1 MSDATITLPGYQ
13 LTKKIHDSLNTVV
26 YRGQRQSDCQAVV
39 IKFLKS
45 EYPSFSL
52 LVQFRNQYTITKNL
66 EIPGVVQPLALENYR
81 NGYALVMKD
90 WGDISL
96 SDYIAPQ
103 AIALDEFINI
113 GIQIAQILEQLY
125 DCRIIHKDIKPQNL
139 LIHPVTK
146 AVKLIDFSIASLLPK
161 ENQRHPQALEGT
173 LAYMSPE
180 QTGRMNRGI
189 DYRTDF
195 YSLGVTFYELLTGQL
210 PFQSSDP
217 MELVHCHL
225 ARQPIPPAQL
235 NPDLSQVV
243 SDLVMKL
250 MAKTAE
256 DRYQSAAGIRHD
268 LECLRESSQENFSLA
283 QQDRC
288 DRFIIPEKLYGR
300 EAEVATLL
308 GAFERVAQG
317 RTELLLVAGFSG
329 VGKTAV
335 INEVHKPIVR
345 QRGYFI
351 KGKFEQFGR
360 NIPFSGFVQAFRDL
374 MGQLLTETDAQ
385 IQQWRT
391 RILSALGDTAQVIV
405 DVIPE
410 LEKIIGKQPPVP
422 ELSPSA
428 AENRFKLLFG
438 QFIQVFTTKEHP
450 LVIFIDDLQWAG
462 SASLKLMQ
470 WRMVEANSAYLLL
483 LGAYRD
489 NEVAHPHPLML
500 ALNQI
505 EAEASLTT
513 ITLAPLNPN
522 QLNELVA
529 DTLHCSAEVALPLT
543 ELVHAKTQGN
553 PFFTSQFL
561 QHLHAEGLISF
572 DRQSHSWQCD
582 ITQVRALTLS
592 DDVVELIALQL
603 QKLPQATQNV
613 LKLAA
618 CIGNQFDLATLAVV
632 SEQSQAQTANE
643 LWNALQAGLIL
654 PTSEIYK
661 FFQPASMAIAQAD
674 RSVPYK
680 FLHDRVQQAAY
691 SLIPEPQK
699 PAVHRRIG
707 QRLLNTGDVEE
718 NVFEIVNQLNM
729 GVELI
734 DTPDEQEQLAR
745 FNLMAGRKA
754 LAATAHA
761 AALNYLS
768 VGRSLLAENCWAS
781 QYEMTL
787 ALYETLAEA
796 ASLNGDYEQM
806 EQLVQVVSDRA
817 LTLLDK
823 IKVYKAKIQAYLA
836 QHKLKAAVHF
846 GLQVL
851 KLLGVEF
858 PDLEPENVALNLQE
872 MQTALTQQPLA
883 HLENLPPMSAPDKLA
898 AIQVLS
904 EISSA
909 VYLAVP
915 KLFPLLVFKQINL
928 SVNYGNASVSAFA
941 YADYGVIL
949 CSVAEDFDAG
959 YQFGQIA
966 LTLLHRFDAKALKAS
981 ILFVINNNIRHWK
994 EHLRSTLNPLRDAY
1008 SSGLETGNTYFAA
1021 MALYVHGYHCYLL
1034 GEELSTVEQEIAASI
1049 EALKRLGQK
1058 TPQIFLQICR
1068 QAVLNLMGCTSAPC
1082 RLMGENDNEE
1092 IQFLDQHKNETAV
1105 ICTTYVHKLLLCY
1118 LFTDYANALDNAT
1131 ATQKYLDGVRSK
1143 PLIPLFY
1150 FYNPLLRLALY
1161 ADAPPSEQAALLHRI
1176 AASQAKM
1183 HRWAQAA
1190 PMNYQHK
1197 FELVEAERYRV
1208 CGQRAE
1214 AIDYY
1219 ERAIAGA
1226 KANGYINEEA
1236 LAYELAAKFYLEW
1249 GKEKVA
1255 QVYLTDA
1262 YYAYARWGAKA
1273 KAEQLEQ
1280 RYAQLLAPLH
1290 QSRQPSGAKRSTTT
1304 SATLTSRAISET
1316 LDLAAV
1322 FKAAMTIS
1330 QEIHLEQ
1337 LLSSLMQVIIE
1348 NAGAEIGTLML
1359 VEEGTHI
1366 EVLVSSTQQ
1375 AKLQSIP
1382 LSECR
1387 DIPRSIIHYVERTH
1401 EALVLDHAAAQTAWA
1416 ADPYMIEHQPKSIL
1430 CTPLLNQGR
1439 LIGVLYL
1446 ENNLSV
1452 AVFTADRLEVLN
1464 ILCTQAAIS
1473 LEKARLYERLERR
1486 VQERTIQLQEAKE
1499 AADAANRAKSEFLAN
1514 MSHELRTPLNG
1525 ILGYAQILQR
1535 SPQLEASD
1543 QKGLN
1548 IIYQCGSHLL
1558 TLINDILDLSKIE
1571 ARKMEL
1577 ATAVVSLPRFLEDV
1591 ADICSLKTQQKNIAF
1606 RAQLDSHLPQS
1617 VQADEKRLRQVLIN
1631 LLGNAIKFTDT
1642 GGVTFKA
1649 EAIESSSTSDRQ
1661 QVRFQIE
1668 DTGVGITPLQLE
1680 KIFLPFEQVGDINKR
1695 SEGTGLGLA
1704 ISQKI
1709 ISMMGSHIHVTSQ
1722 PGQGSVFWFDV
1733 EFALAPELEARVKQL
1748 PIGFIGSRNQILVID
1763 DRWENRSVIANLLK
1777 PLGFDVIEASNGQ
1790 EGLKSA
1796 IARSP
1801 DLILTD
1807 LIMPVMDGFEMMRQ
1821 LRQLP
1826 SFKHLPLIAS
1836 SARVFES
1843 DQKKSREAG
1852 ADDFLPRPVQT
1863 ETLFTMLGRLLDLQ
1877 WIYESQSESEPKP
1890 AVHPNEADSPIIP
1903 PSPEILTQLAQLAK
1917 RGDLDSIIEVA
1928 HHLQQT
1934 NQARFANKLLHLAEG
1949 FQVKQ
1954 LQTFLR
1960 RYFPQ

>member
-26 YRGQRQSDCQAVV
+26 YRGQRLSDRQAVV

-66 EIPGVVQPLALENYR
+66 DVPGVIQPLALENYR

-96 SDYIAPQ
+96 ADYIADQ
-103 AIALDEFINI
+103 ALDLDQFFNI
-113 GIQIAQILEQLY
+113 GVQIAHILELLY
-125 DCRIIHKDIKPQNL
+125 DRRIIHKDIKPQNL

-195 YSLGVTFYELLTGQL
+195 YSLGVTFYKLLTGQL

-225 ARQPIPPAQL
+225 ARQPSPPAQL
-235 NPDLSQVV
+235 NPDVPQVV

-268 LECLRESSQENFSLA
+268 LECLRGSSQGDFLLA

-300 EAEVATLL
+300 QAEVAALL
-308 GAFERVAQG
+308 EAFERVAQG
-317 RTELLLVAGFSG
+317 TTELLMVAGFSG

-360 NIPFSGFVQAFRDL
+360 NIPFLGFVQAFRDL

-391 RILSALGDTAQVIV
+391 RILSALGDSAQVIV

-410 LEKIIGKQPPVP
+410 LERIIGKQPPVP

-438 QFIQVFTTKEHP
+438 QFMQVFATKEHP

-462 SASLKLMQ
+462 SVSLKLMQ
-470 WRMVEANSAYLLL
+470 WLMVEANSAYLLL

-489 NEVAHPHPLML
+489 NEVTPAHPFML
-500 ALNQI
+500 TLNQI
-505 EAEASLTT
+505 EAEARLST
-513 ITLAPLNPN
+513 ITLAPLNPT
-522 QLNELVA
+522 QLNDLVA

-553 PFFTSQFL
+553 PFFTNQFL
-561 QHLHAEGLISF
+561 PHLHAEGLISF
-572 DRQSHSWQCD
+572 DRQSRSWQCD

-592 DDVVELIALQL
+592 DDVVKLIALQL
-603 QKLPQATQNV
+603 QKLPQATQDL

-643 LWNALQAGLIL
+643 LWKALQAGLIL

-661 FFQPASMAIAQAD
+661 FFQPASMAIAQAI
-674 RSVPYK
+674 SVPYK

-734 DTPDEQEQLAR
+734 DTPDERERLAR
-745 FNLMAGRKA
+745 FNLTAGRKA

-768 VGRSLLAENCWAS
+768 VGRSLLAVNCWDR
-781 QYEMTL
+781 QYKLTL
-787 ALYETLAEA
+787 ALYESLAEA
-796 ASLNGDYEQM
+796 AALNGDYEQM
-806 EQLVQVVSDRA
+806 EQLVQAVSDRA

-823 IKVYKAKIQAYLA
+823 IKVYDVKIQAYQA
-836 QHKLKAAVHF
+836 QNQLRVAAHF
-846 GLQVL
+846 GLEVL
-851 KLLGVEF
+851 GLLDVTFPEQQDVE
-858 PDLEPENVALNLQE
+858 LSLQ
-872 MQTALTQQPLA
+872 QTRRLAQQHLA
-883 HLENLPPMSAPDKLA
+883 QLENLPPMRSPEKLA
-898 AIQVLS
+898 AMQILS
-904 EISSA
+904 RLGSV
-909 VYLAVP
+909 VYHAVP
-915 KLFPLLVFKQINL
+915 KLFPLLVFKQIDL
-928 SVNYGNASVSAFA
+928 SIHYGNAPVSAFA
-941 YADYGVIL
+941 YADYGVTL
-949 CSVAEDFDAG
+949 CSVAEDYEAG
-959 YQFGQIA
+959 YQFSQIA
-966 LTLLHRFDAKALKAS
+966 LSLLHRFNAKALKVN
-981 ILFVINNNIRHWK
+981 ILYVTNANVRHWQ
-994 EHLRSTLNPLRDAY
+994 EHLRSTLNPLQEAY
-1008 SSGLETGNTYFAA
+1008 SSGLETGDLYFAA
-1021 MALYVHGYHCYLL
+1021 LALYVHGYHRYLL

-1049 EALKRLGQK
+1049 ETLGRLGQK
-1058 TPQIFLQICR
+1058 TSQLFLQIYR
-1068 QAVLNLMGCTSAPC
+1068 QAILNLRGCSPDPC
-1082 RLMGENDNEE
+1082 RLVGESYSEE
-1092 IQFLDQHKNETAV
+1092 QLPLHQQKNETTA
-1105 ICTTYVHKLLLCY
+1105 ICKVYLNKLLLCY
-1118 LFTDYANALDNAT
+1118 LFADYANALDSAA
-1131 ATQKYLDGVRSK
+1131 ATQKYLDGVRAK

-1150 FYNPLLRLALY
+1150 FYDSLLRLALY
-1161 ADAPPSEQAALLHRI
+1161 ADAPPSEQPEIFHRVTD
-1176 AASQAKM
+1176 SQAKM
-1183 HRWAQAA
+1183 QRWAQSA

-1197 FELVEAERYRV
+1197 FELVEAERCRV
-1208 CGQRAE
+1208 RGQRAE

-1226 KANGYINEEA
+1226 KANGYLNEEA

-1273 KAEQLEQ
+1273 KVEHLEQ
-1280 RYAQLLAPLH
+1280 RYAQLLAPLN
-1290 QSRQPSGAKRSTTT
+1290 QSRQPPGAKRSTTT

-1337 LLSSLMQVIIE
+1337 LLLSLMQVIIE

-1359 VEEGTHI
+1359 VEEGMHI
-1366 EVLVSSTQQ
+1366 EALVSSAQQ
-1375 AKLQSIP
+1375 ANLRSIP

-1387 DIPRSIIHYVERTH
+1387 DVPQSIIHYVKRTR
-1401 EALVLDHAAAQTAWA
+1401 ETLVLDDAAAQAAWA
-1416 ADPYMIEHQPKSIL
+1416 ADPYIIEHQPKSIL

-1452 AVFTADRLEVLN
+1452 AAFTADRLEVLN
-1464 ILCTQAAIS
+1464 ILCAQAAIS

-1499 AADAANRAKSEFLAN
+1499 AADAANQAKSEFLAN

-1535 SPQLEASD
+1535 SPQLETSD

-1577 ATAVVSLPRFLEDV
+1577 ATAVFHLPRFLEDV
-1591 ADICSLKTQQKNIAF
+1591 ADICSLKAQQKNITF
-1606 RAQLDSHLPQS
+1606 SAQLDSHLPQS

-1661 QVRFQIE
+1661 SVRFQIE

-1722 PGQGSVFWFDV
+1722 PGQGSVFRFDV
-1733 EFALAPELEARVKQL
+1733 EFALAPELDTRVRQL
-1748 PIGFIGSRNQILVID
+1748 PIGFKGSRNQILVID

-1777 PLGFDVIEASNGQ
+1777 PLGFDVTEASNGQ
-1790 EGLKSA
+1790 EGLNRA
-1796 IARSP
+1796 IARLP

-1821 LRQLP
+1821 IRQLP
-1826 SFKHLPLIAS
+1826 RFKYLPLIAS

-1843 DQKKSREAG
+1843 DQKKSQEAG
-1852 ADDFLPRPVQT
+1852 ADEFLPRPVQT
-1863 ETLFTMLGRLLDLQ
+1863 ETLFAMLGRLLDLQ
-1877 WIYESQSESEPKP
+1877 WIYEQAPSEIEPTL
-1890 AVHPNEADSPIIP
+1890 AHANEADSPIIP
-1903 PSPEILTQLAQLAK
+1903 PSPEILTQLDQLAK
-1917 RGDLDSIIEVA
+1917 CGDLDSIVEVA

-1934 NQARFANKLLHLAEG
+1934 DTEFANKLLHLAEG

>member
-13 LTKKIHDSLNTVV
+13 IKEKIHDSLNTVV
-26 YRGQRQSDCQAVV
+26 YRGQRLSDRQAVV

-66 EIPGVVQPLALENYR
+66 EVPGVIQPLALENYR

-96 SDYIAPQ
+96 ADYIANQ

-113 GIQIAQILEQLY
+113 GVQIAQILELLY
-125 DCRIIHKDIKPQNL
+125 DRRIIHKDIKPQNL
-139 LIHPVTK
+139 LIHPITK

-210 PFQSSDP
+210 PFQSSDS

-235 NPDLSQVV
+235 NPDVPQVV

-268 LECLRESSQENFSLA
+268 LECLRGEIQGNFLLA

-300 EAEVATLL
+300 QAEVAALL
-308 GAFERVAQG
+308 DAFERVAQG
-317 RTELLLVAGFSG
+317 TTELLLVAGFSG

-374 MGQLLTETDAQ
+374 MGQLLTETEAQ

-391 RILSALGDTAQVIV
+391 RIQSALGDTAQVVV

-410 LEKIIGKQPPVP
+410 LERIIGKQPPVP
-422 ELSPSA
+422 ELSPGA

-438 QFIQVFTTKEHP
+438 QFMQVFTTKEHP

-470 WRMVEANSAYLLL
+470 WLMIEANSAYLLL

-489 NEVAHPHPLML
+489 NEVTPAHPFML
-500 ALNQI
+500 TLNQI
-505 EAEASLTT
+505 EAGARV
-513 ITLAPLNPN
+513 IVVNLAPLNLT
-522 QLNELVA
+522 QLNDLVA

-553 PFFTSQFL
+553 PFFTNQFL
-561 QHLHAEGLISF
+561 QCLHAEGLISF
-572 DRQSHSWQCD
+572 DRQSRSWQCD

-603 QKLPQATQNV
+603 QKLPQATQDV

-618 CIGNQFDLATLAVV
+618 CIGNQFDLTTLAVV

-674 RSVPYK
+674 LSVPYK

-707 QRLLNTGDVEE
+707 QRLLNTADVEE

-734 DTPDEQEQLAR
+734 DTPNEQERLAR

-761 AALNYLS
+761 SALNYLS
-768 VGRSLLAENCWAS
+768 VGRSLLAEDCWNS
-781 QYEMTL
+781 QYKLTL
-787 ALYETLAEA
+787 ALYESLAEA
-796 ASLNGDYEQM
+796 AALNGDYEQM
-806 EQLVQVVSDRA
+806 EQLVQAVSDRA

-836 QHKLKAAVHF
+836 QHNLKAAVHF

-858 PDLEPENVALNLQE
+858 PELEPEVALNLQE
-872 MQTALTQQPLA
+872 MQTVLTQQPLA
-883 HLENLPPMSAPDKLA
+883 HLENLPPMSVPDKLA

-915 KLFPLLVFKQINL
+915 KLFPLLVFEQINL

-949 CSVAEDFDAG
+949 CSAEDFDAG

-966 LTLLHRFDAKALKAS
+966 LSLLHRFDAKALKAS
-981 ILFVINNNIRHWK
+981 ILFVINTNIGHWK
-994 EHLRSTLNPLRDAY
+994 KHLRSTLDPLRDAY

-1021 MALYVHGYHCYLL
+1021 MAMYVHGYHCYLL

-1049 EALKRLGQK
+1049 EALGRLGQK

-1068 QAVLNLMGCTSAPC
+1068 QAVLNLMGRSPDPC
-1082 RLMGENDNEE
+1082 RLVGESNAEE

-1118 LFTDYANALDNAT
+1118 LFADYSNALDSAA
-1131 ATQKYLDGVRSK
+1131 ATQKYLDGVRAK

-1150 FYNPLLRLALY
+1150 FYDSLLRLALY
-1161 ADAPPSEQAALLHRI
+1161 ADAPPLEQAALLHRI
-1176 AASQAKM
+1176 ASSQAKM
-1183 HRWAQAA
+1183 QRWAQAA

-1208 CGQRAE
+1208 LGQRAE

-1219 ERAIAGA
+1219 ECAIAGA
-1226 KANGYINEEA
+1226 KANGYLNEEA

-1255 QVYLTDA
+1255 QVYFTDA

-1273 KAEQLEQ
+1273 KVEQLEQ
-1280 RYAQLLAPLH
+1280 CYAQLLAPLN
-1290 QSRQPSGAKRSTTT
+1290 QSRQQPGAKRSITT

-1337 LLSSLMQVIIE
+1337 LLLSLMQVIIE
-1348 NAGAEIGTLML
+1348 NAGAEAGTLML
-1359 VEEGTHI
+1359 VEEGKLYI
-1366 EVLVSSTQQ
+1366 EALVSSTQR
-1375 AKLQSIP
+1375 ANLPSTP
-1382 LSECR
+1382 VSECP
-1387 DIPRSIIHYVERTH
+1387 DVPRSIIHCVERTR

-1416 ADPYMIEHQPKSIL
+1416 ADPYIIEHQPKSIL

-1452 AVFTADRLEVLN
+1452 GAFTADRLEVLN
-1464 ILCTQAAIS
+1464 ILCAQAAIS

-1499 AADAANRAKSEFLAN
+1499 AADAANQAKSEFLAN

-1577 ATAVVSLPRFLEDV
+1577 ATAVFNLPRFLEDV
-1591 ADICSLKTQQKNIAF
+1591 ADICSLKAQQKNIAF
-1606 RAQLDSHLPQS
+1606 SAQLDSHLPQS

-1649 EAIESSSTSDRQ
+1649 EAIESSSTVNR

-1668 DTGVGITPLQLE
+1668 DTGVGITPEQSE
-1680 KIFLPFEQVGDINKR
+1680 KIFLPFEQVGDVNKR
-1695 SEGTGLGLA
+1695 AEGTGLGLA

-1722 PGQGSVFWFDV
+1722 PGQGSVFQFDV
-1733 EFALAPELEARVKQL
+1733 EFALAPELNARIRQL
-1748 PIGFIGSRNQILVID
+1748 PIGFTGSRNQILVID

-1777 PLGFDVIEASNGQ
+1777 PLGFEIIEASNGQ

-1807 LIMPVMDGFEMMRQ
+1807 LIMPVMDGFKMMRQ

-1852 ADDFLPRPVQT
+1852 ADEFLPRPVQT

-1877 WIYESQSESEPKP
+1877 WIYAQSESEPKP
-1890 AVHPNEADSPIIP
+1890 AVHLNEADSPIIP

-1917 RGDLDSIIEVA
+1917 RGDLDSIVEVA

-1934 NQARFANKLLHLAEG
+1934 DTEFANKLLHLAEG

-1960 RYFPQ
+1960 RYSPH

>member
-1 MSDATITLPGYQ
+1 MSDATIKLPGYQ
-13 LTKKIHDSLNTVV
+13 MTEKIHDSLNTVV
-26 YRGQRQSDCQAVV
+26 YRGQRLSDGQAVV

-66 EIPGVVQPLALENYR
+66 DVPGVVQPLALENYR

-96 SDYIAPQ
+96 SDYIAAQ
-103 AIALDEFINI
+103 ALDLDEFINI
-113 GIQIAQILEQLY
+113 GIQIAQILELLY
-125 DCRIIHKDIKPQNL
+125 DRRIIHKDIKPQNL
-139 LIHPVTK
+139 LIHPITK

-225 ARQPIPPAQL
+225 ARQPIPPAKL
-235 NPDLSQVV
+235 NPDVPQVV
-243 SDLVMKL
+243 SALVMKL

-256 DRYQSAAGIRHD
+256 ERYQSAAGIRHD
-268 LECLRESSQENFSLA
+268 LECLRGSSQGNFLLA

-317 RTELLLVAGFSG
+317 TTALLLVAGFSG

-335 INEVHKPIVR
+335 INEVHKPIVQ

-351 KGKFEQFGR
+351 KGKFEQFRR
-360 NIPFSGFVQAFRDL
+360 NVPFSAFVQALRDL

-385 IQQWRT
+385 IQQWKT
-391 RILSALGDTAQVIV
+391 RILSALGDSAQVIV

-410 LEKIIGKQPPVP
+410 LEKIIGKQSPVP

-438 QFIQVFTTKEHP
+438 QFIKVFTTKEHP

-470 WRMVEANSAYLLL
+470 WLMVEANSAYLLL

-489 NEVAHPHPLML
+489 NEVTHPHPLML
-500 ALNQI
+500 TLNQI

-513 ITLAPLNPN
+513 ITLAPLNPT

-529 DTLHCSAEVALPLT
+529 DTLHCSAEVAMPLT

-553 PFFTSQFL
+553 PFFTNQFL
-561 QHLHAEGLISF
+561 QCLHAEGLISF
-572 DRQSHSWQCD
+572 DRQSRSWQCD

-603 QKLPQATQNV
+603 QKLPQATQDA

-618 CIGNQFDLATLAVV
+618 CISNQFDLATLAVV
-632 SEQSQAQTANE
+632 SEQSQAQTANK

-661 FFQPASMAIAQAD
+661 FFQPASMAIAQAI
-674 RSVPYK
+674 SVPYR

-691 SLIPEPQK
+691 SLIPEQQK

-707 QRLLNTGDVEE
+707 QRLLNTADFEE

-768 VGRSLLAENCWAS
+768 VGRSLLAENCWDS
-781 QYEMTL
+781 QYELTL
-787 ALYETLAEA
+787 ALNESLAEA
-796 ASLNGDYEQM
+796 AALNGDYEQM
-806 EQLVQVVSDRA
+806 EQLVQVMSDRA

-836 QHKLKAAVHF
+836 QHNLKAAVHF

-851 KLLGVEF
+851 KLLGIEF
-858 PDLEPENVALNLQE
+858 PQSEPENVALSLQE

-883 HLENLPPMSAPDKLA
+883 HLENLPPMIAPDKLA

-915 KLFPLLVFKQINL
+915 KLFPLLVFEQINL
-928 SVNYGNASVSAFA
+928 SVKYGNASVSAFA

-949 CSVAEDFDAG
+949 CSAEDFDAG

-966 LTLLHRFDAKALKAS
+966 LSLLHRFNAKALKAS
-981 ILFVINNNIRHWK
+981 IFFVINTNIRHWK
-994 EHLRSTLNPLRDAY
+994 EHLRSTLNPLREAY

-1021 MALYVHGYHCYLL
+1021 MAMYVHGYHCYLL

-1049 EALKRLGQK
+1049 EALGRLKQK

-1068 QAVLNLMGCTSAPC
+1068 QAVLNLMGCTPDPC
-1082 RLMGENDNEE
+1082 RLVGENDDEE

-1105 ICTTYVHKLLLCY
+1105 ICTTYMHKLLLCY
-1118 LFTDYANALDNAT
+1118 LFTDYANALDNAA

-1150 FYNPLLRLALY
+1150 FYDSLLRLSLY
-1161 ADAPPSEQAALLHRI
+1161 ADAPPSEQSALLHRI
-1176 AASQAKM
+1176 ATSQAKLQ
-1183 HRWAQAA
+1183 RWAQSA

-1208 CGQRAE
+1208 RGQRAE

-1219 ERAIAGA
+1219 ERASAGA
-1226 KANGYINEEA
+1226 KANGYLNEEA

-1273 KAEQLEQ
+1273 KVEQLEQ
-1280 RYAQLLAPLH
+1280 RYAGLLAPLH
-1290 QSRQPSGAKRSTTT
+1290 HRQPPGGKRSITT
-1304 SATLTSRAISET
+1304 STTLTSRAISET

-1322 FKAAMTIS
+1322 FKVAMTIS
-1330 QEIHLEQ
+1330 QEIQLEQ

-1348 NAGAEIGTLML
+1348 NAGAESGTLML
-1359 VEEGTHI
+1359 VEEGKLYV
-1366 EVLVSSTQQ
+1366 EALVSDNPQ
-1375 AKLQSIP
+1375 AKLRSIP
-1382 LSECR
+1382 VSECR
-1387 DIPRSIIHYVERTH
+1387 DVPRSIIHYVERTH

-1416 ADPYMIEHQPKSIL
+1416 ADPYIIEHQPKSIL

-1452 AVFTADRLEVLN
+1452 AAFTADRLEVLN
-1464 ILCTQAAIS
+1464 ILCAQAAIS

-1499 AADAANRAKSEFLAN
+1499 AADAANQAKSEFLAN

-1577 ATAVVSLPRFLEDV
+1577 ATAVFSLPRFLEDV
-1591 ADICSLKTQQKNIAF
+1591 ADICSLKAQQKNIAF
-1606 RAQLDSHLPQS
+1606 SAQLDSHLPQS

-1649 EAIESSSTSDRQ
+1649 KAIESSSTVAR

-1722 PGQGSVFWFDV
+1722 PGQGSVFRFDV
-1733 EFALAPELEARVKQL
+1733 EFALAPELDARVRQL
-1748 PIGFIGSRNQILVID
+1748 PIGFTGSRNQILVID

-1796 IARSP
+1796 IARPP

-1807 LIMPVMDGFEMMRQ
+1807 LIMPVMDGFEIMRQ

-1852 ADDFLPRPVQT
+1852 ADEFLPRPVQT

-1877 WIYESQSESEPKP
+1877 WIYAQSESEPKL
-1890 AVHPNEADSPIIP
+1890 AVHSNEADASIIP

-1917 RGDLDSIIEVA
+1917 RGDLDSIVEVA

-1934 NQARFANKLLHLAEG
+1934 DQARFAHKLLHLTEG

-1954 LQTFLR
+1954 LQTFIR

>member
-13 LTKKIHDSLNTVV
+13 ITEKIHDSLNTVV

-66 EIPGVVQPLALENYR
+66 DVPGVVQPLALENYR

-96 SDYIAPQ
+96 ADYITDQ
-103 AIALDEFINI
+103 ALDLDEFINI

-125 DCRIIHKDIKPQNL
+125 DRRIIHKDIKPQNL

-161 ENQRHPQALEGT
+161 EKQRHPQALEGT

-210 PFQSSDP
+210 PFQTSEP

-235 NPDLSQVV
+235 NPDVPQLV

-256 DRYQSAAGIRHD
+256 NRYQSAAGIRHD
-268 LECLRESSQENFSLA
+268 LECLRGLAQENFLLA

-288 DRFIIPEKLYGR
+288 DRLIIPEKLYGR
-300 EAEVATLL
+300 QAEVAALL
-308 GAFERVAQG
+308 DAFERVAQG
-317 RTELLLVAGFSG
+317 TTELLLVAGSSG
-329 VGKTAV
+329 VGKTAA
-335 INEVHKPIVR
+335 INEVHKPIAR

-374 MGQLLTETDAQ
+374 MGQLLSETDAQ
-385 IQQWRT
+385 IQQWRS
-391 RILSALGDTAQVIV
+391 RIQSALGDTAQVIV

-438 QFIQVFTTKEHP
+438 QFMQVFATKEHP

-470 WRMVEANSAYLLL
+470 WLMVEANSAYLLL

-500 ALNQI
+500 TLNQI

-522 QLNELVA
+522 QLNDLVA

-561 QHLHAEGLISF
+561 QCLHTEGLISF
-572 DRQSHSWQCD
+572 DKQSRSWQCD

-603 QKLPQATQNV
+603 QKLPQTIQDV

-643 LWNALQAGLIL
+643 LWKALQAGLIL

-661 FFQPASMAIAQAD
+661 FFQPASMVIAQAD
-674 RSVPYK
+674 LLVPYK

-691 SLIPEPQK
+691 SLIPEQQK
-699 PAVHRRIG
+699 PAVHLRIG
-707 QRLLNTGDVEE
+707 QRLLNTADVEE

-734 DTPDEQEQLAR
+734 DTPDEQERLAR

-768 VGRSLLAENCWAS
+768 VGRSLLAVDCWNS
-781 QYEMTL
+781 QYELTL
-787 ALYETLAEA
+787 ALYESLAEA
-796 ASLNGDYEQM
+796 AALNGDYEQM
-806 EQLVQVVSDRA
+806 EQLVQAVSDRA

-823 IKVYKAKIQAYLA
+823 IKVYDVKIQAYQA
-836 QHKLKAAVHF
+836 QNQLRVAAHF
-846 GLQVL
+846 GLEVL
-851 KLLGVEF
+851 RLLDVTFPEQQDVE
-858 PDLEPENVALNLQE
+858 LSLQE
-872 MQTALTQQPLA
+872 TRRLAQQHLDQ
-883 HLENLPPMSAPDKLA
+883 LENLPPMRSPEKLA
-898 AIQVLS
+898 AMQILS
-904 EISSA
+904 RLGSV
-909 VYLAVP
+909 VYHAVP
-915 KLFPLLVFKQINL
+915 KLFPLLVFKQLDL
-928 SVNYGNASVSAFA
+928 SIHYGNAPVSAFA
-941 YADYGVIL
+941 YADYGVTL
-949 CSVAEDFDAG
+949 CSVAEDYEAG
-959 YQFGQIA
+959 YQFSQIA
-966 LTLLHRFDAKALKAS
+966 LSLLHRFNAKALKVN
-981 ILFVINNNIRHWK
+981 ILYVTNANVRHWQ
-994 EHLRSTLNPLRDAY
+994 EHLRSTLNPLREAY
-1008 SSGLETGNTYFAA
+1008 SSGLETGDLYFAA
-1021 MALYVHGYHCYLL
+1021 LALYVHGYHCYLL
-1034 GEELSTVEQEIAASI
+1034 GDELSTVEQEIAASI
-1049 EALKRLGQK
+1049 ETLGRLGQK
-1058 TPQIFLQICR
+1058 TSQLFLQIYR
-1068 QAVLNLMGCTSAPC
+1068 QAILNLRGCSPDPC
-1082 RLMGENDNEE
+1082 RLFGESYSEE
-1092 IQFLDQHKNETAV
+1092 QLPFHQQKNETTA
-1105 ICTTYVHKLLLCY
+1105 ICKVYLNKLLLCY
-1118 LFTDYANALDNAT
+1118 LFADYANALDSAA

-1143 PLIPLFY
+1143 PLVPLFY
-1150 FYNPLLRLALY
+1150 FYDSLLRLALY
-1161 ADAPPSEQAALLHRI
+1161 ADAPPSEQSEILHRV
-1176 AASQAKM
+1176 ADSQAKM
-1183 HRWAQAA
+1183 GRWAQAA

-1208 CGQRAE
+1208 FGQRAE

-1226 KANGYINEEA
+1226 KANGYLNEEA
-1236 LAYELAAKFYLEW
+1236 LADELAAKFYLEW

-1273 KAEQLEQ
+1273 KVEQLEQ
-1280 RYAQLLAPLH
+1280 RYAQLLAPLN
-1290 QSRQPSGAKRSTTT
+1290 QSCQLPGGKRSTTT
-1304 SATLTSRAISET
+1304 SATHTSRAISET

-1330 QEIHLEQ
+1330 QEIQLEQ

-1359 VEEGTHI
+1359 VEGEKLYI
-1366 EVLVSSTQQ
+1366 EALVSDNQQ
-1375 AKLQSIP
+1375 AKLRSIP

-1387 DIPRSIIHYVERTH
+1387 DVPRSIIHYVERTH

-1416 ADPYMIEHQPKSIL
+1416 ADPYIIEHQPKSIL

-1452 AVFTADRLEVLN
+1452 AAFTADRLEVLK
-1464 ILCTQAAIS
+1464 ILCAQAAIS

-1486 VQERTIQLQEAKE
+1486 VQERTVQLQEAKE
-1499 AADAANRAKSEFLAN
+1499 AADAANQAKSEFLAN

-1577 ATAVVSLPRFLEDV
+1577 ATAVFSLPRFLEDV
-1591 ADICSLKTQQKNIAF
+1591 ADICSLKAQQKNIAF
-1606 RAQLDSHLPQS
+1606 SAQLDSQLPQS

-1649 EAIESSSTSDRQ
+1649 EAIESSSTVSR

-1680 KIFLPFEQVGDINKR
+1680 KIFLPFEQVGDVDKR

-1722 PGQGSVFWFDV
+1722 PGQGSVFRFDV
-1733 EFALAPELEARVKQL
+1733 EFALAPELEARVRQL
-1748 PIGFIGSRNQILVID
+1748 PIGFTGNRNQILVID

-1796 IARSP
+1796 IARPP

-1826 SFKHLPLIAS
+1826 SFQHLPLIAS

-1863 ETLFTMLGRLLDLQ
+1863 ETLFTMLGRLLNLQ
-1877 WIYESQSESEPKP
+1877 WIYEQVPSETEPTL
-1890 AVHPNEADSPIIP
+1890 AHANEADFPIIP
-1903 PSPEILTQLAQLAK
+1903 PSPEILTQLERLAK
-1917 RGDLDSIIEVA
+1917 RGDLDSIVEVA

-1934 NQARFANKLLHLAEG
+1934 DQAGFANKLLHLAEG

-1954 LQTFLR
+1954 LQSFIC